1 MIMISVHKFYFVLV
15 HNNLN
20 NKQFKQMYQKND
32 QIKSTKKRAL
42 ASTCYS
48 IY

>member
-15 HNNLN
+15 HKYLN
-20 NKQFKQMYQKND
+20 NKNLKMYQKND